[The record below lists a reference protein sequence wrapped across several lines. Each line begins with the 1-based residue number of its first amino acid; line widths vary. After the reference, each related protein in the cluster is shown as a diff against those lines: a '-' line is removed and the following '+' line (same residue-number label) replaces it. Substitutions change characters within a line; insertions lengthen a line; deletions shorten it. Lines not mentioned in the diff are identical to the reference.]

1 MVEVTVYGLRGRASI
16 GALRNLKEQQPDWP
30 RWCFPTWQQVR
41 TYGVFFKK
49 TKQKADVPVFVN
61 S

>member
-1 MVEVTVYGLRGRASI
+1 MVEVMLHDLCERASI
-16 GALRNLKEQQPDWP
+16 GALCNLKEQQPDWP

-41 TYGVFFKK
+41 TYAVFLKEK
-49 TKQKADVPVFVN
+49 KQKADVPVFVN